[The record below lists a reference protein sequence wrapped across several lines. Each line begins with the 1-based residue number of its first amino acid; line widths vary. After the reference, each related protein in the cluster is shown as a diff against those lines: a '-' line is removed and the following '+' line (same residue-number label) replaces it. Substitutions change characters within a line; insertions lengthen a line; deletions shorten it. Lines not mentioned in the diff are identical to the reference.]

1 MEYSLF
7 RIRRIFIY
15 FSYVPKCAHCATLF
29 VLGADKALNRLI
41 ESKRTVGRWVF
52 KTEADRQLVT
62 SVCVQIKGDIYRG
75 LGLWTLASTY
85 IIKSIFGFKSLPKV
99 DKKGWASSLSLLADA
114 FQYMSLKDFNN
125 VIKPKFQLTSDH
137 PILEAIK
144 CVNEASQLSIY
155 SPLFFTKNKVSLLSM
170 LGTFYPN
177 LYMTIHYILFFLHA
191 HFSQIYAG
199 RHKILSSNQGWH
211 QGRARGL

>member
-1 MEYSLF
+1 MY
-7 RIRRIFIY
+7 IFLRSEIPTLC
-15 FSYVPKCAHCATLF
+15 SVNLF
-29 VLGADKALNRLI
+29 VLGADKSLNRLI

-125 VIKPKFQLTSDH
+125 TIKPKFQLTSDH

-155 SPLFFTKNKVSLLSM
+155 SPLFFTKNKVSLFSK
-170 LGTFYPN
+170 LGTLVKEQLRSHMQWPDE
-177 LYMTIHYILFFLHA
+177 
-191 HFSQIYAG
+191 
-199 RHKILSSNQGWH
+199 RRLSGSGE
-211 QGRARGL
+211 GGL